1 MRGMTFGFVMD
12 PLDGIILDEDT
23 TFAFMLAAQERGHRL
38 FYIRP
43 EDLYADHDTARAA
56 LHPCEVQRVEGD
68 HYELGEPEDVAL
80 GDLDCLFMRKD
91 PPFDIDYLHASH
103 LLELARKQGAF
114 VLNDPTGLRVANEK
128 LYALHFPELLPDT
141 LVTRRPEAI
150 ESFMADHDG
159 RCVIKP
165 VDGYGGASIFVLDR
179 DDRNHNSL
187 IEMMT
192 SEGSERVV
200 CQEYVP
206 EAREGD
212 KRILLLDGEPMGAI
226 LRVPPEDDHRG
237 NIHVGGD
244 VVQTDLTERDRE
256 ICERVGERLVDDG
269 LWFAGIDVL
278 GDALT
283 EVNVTSPTGIQEMS
297 RLDDVDGAG
306 QVVEWAAERARLGDA

>member
-1 MRGMTFGFVMD
+1 MRGTTFGFVMD
-12 PLDGIILDEDT
+12 PLDGLILDEDT
-23 TFAFMLAAQERGHRL
+23 TFAFMLAAQARGHQL

-43 EDLYADHDTARAA
+43 EDLYADHDVARAA
-56 LHPCEVQRVEGD
+56 AHPCEVQRVEGD
-68 HYELGEPEDVAL
+68 HYELGEAEDVAL
-80 GDLDCLFMRKD
+80 GDFDCLFMRKD

-103 LLELARKQGAF
+103 LLELAQKQGAF

-165 VDGYGGASIFVLDR
+165 VDGYGGSAVFVLD
-179 DDRNHNSL
+179 DEDRNHNSL
-187 IEMMT
+187 IEVMT
-192 SEGSERVV
+192 SEASERVV

-226 LRVPPEDDHRG
+226 LRVPPDDDHRG

-244 VVQTDLTERDRE
+244 VVQTDLDARDRE
-256 ICERVGERLVDDG
+256 ICERVGKRLADDG

-278 GDALT
+278 GNQLT

-297 RLDDVDGAG
+297 RLNDVDGAG
-306 QVVEWAAERARLGDA
+306 RVVEWAAERAHTS